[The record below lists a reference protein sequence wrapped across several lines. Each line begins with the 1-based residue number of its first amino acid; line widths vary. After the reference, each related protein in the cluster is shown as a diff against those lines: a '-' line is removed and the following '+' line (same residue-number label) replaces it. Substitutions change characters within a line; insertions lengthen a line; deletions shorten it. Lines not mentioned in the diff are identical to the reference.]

1 MRLERTRRHLG
12 DPVTLR
18 SIGLVVHGG
27 KEVARETAARLRAWA
42 RGRDVL
48 VAEFD
53 VWAAEGDREA
63 VRAQVE
69 AADPM
74 DLVVTVG
81 GDGTFLRGVAVAQVA
96 DVPVLGVDVGRVGFL
111 TEVRPEQLLE
121 ALALFEAGEAVLEE
135 RLTLTA
141 RASRP
146 LQVPEELEAVLRYGR
161 GPVLPPPQVHRADA
175 DEVGW
180 GVEVDLTA
188 LNDVV
193 FEKLARDRQA
203 SLGVYVGHRLFAS
216 YSADAVVVSTP
227 TGSTA
232 YSFAAGGPVVSPRA
246 QVLVFTPVA
255 PHMVFDRSFVVAAD
269 EVISVRVLERSGRVS
284 MSVDGQIRAVLDPG
298 DWVGVHARP
307 WKVRLVRLREP
318 DFYGRVRRR
327 LGVTDSTAAL
337 ADGRLE
343 PQYLP
348 EAPRPAS
355 MAHLHMPVVEPDPE
369 D

>member
-1 MRLERTRRHLG
+1 M
-12 DPVTLR
+12 TLR

-27 KEVARETAARLRAWA
+27 KEEARDTAARLRRWA
-42 RGRDVL
+42 AERGTQ

-53 VWAAEGDREA
+53 VWSGDGARES
-63 VRAQVE
+63 VRAQVDE
-69 AADPM
+69 AEPM

-111 TEVRPEQLLE
+111 TEVRPEHLLE

-135 RLTLTA
+135 RLTVTA

-146 LQVPEELEAVLRYGR
+146 LRIPGELESLLRYGR
-161 GPVLPPPQVHRADA
+161 GPTLPPPEVHDGDPDA
-175 DEVGW
+175 VGW

-193 FEKLARDRQA
+193 FEKLSRDRQA

-255 PHMVFDRSFVVAAD
+255 PHMVFDRTFVVAAD
-269 EVISVRVLERSGRVS
+269 EVISVRVLERSGRVA

-298 DWVGVHARP
+298 DWVAVHARP
-307 WKVRLVRLREP
+307 WKVQLVRLRTP

-327 LGVTDSTAAL
+327 LGVTDSTAAV
-337 ADGRLE
+337 ADGRLD
-343 PQYLP
+343 PLYVP
-348 EAPRPAS
+348 AAPRPAS
-355 MAHLHMPVVEPDPE
+355 MAHLHLPLVEPEPE
-369 D
+369 DGRDGHGVAGA